1 MIKNSVNIVPSAVT
15 SANMF
20 FGFLAIIK
28 TMNGQFITAGWLII
42 IAAVM
47 DGLDGKIA
55 RLVDKD
61 SKFGKEFDSL
71 SDLVSF
77 GVAPAILAYKA
88 YLERFE
94 FLGVVIVFL
103 FALCGALRL
112 ARFNVSDKPGKKNMF
127 TGLPIPVAAVTV
139 ASFIHLNSHFWDEMR
154 LGVAFI
160 ILILLVCFL
169 MVSTIKYDKL
179 PRLTFKDS
187 KQNLTKLIFMA
198 GGLILIAFFPSI
210 AFFPICLIFII
221 WGIVRSIVKSLKKV
235 AVQEVNETR

>member
-139 ASFIHLNSHFWDEMR
+139 ASFIHFNGHFWDEMK